1 MCMYVCVSVC
11 VVCACTCACVRACVR
26 ACMRAWMCLF
36 VCGWV
41 AGVHSRKPSDLSDPF
56 TPVRCAHPDGIHRE
70 ASSTADRLVS

>member
-1 MCMYVCVSVC
+1 MCVCLSVLC
-11 VVCACTCACVRACVR
+11 VHVHVRVCVRACVR

-56 TPVRCAHPDGIHRE
+56 TPVRCAHSDGIHRE